1 MSLSRTY
8 NFCLFRLLVEA
19 RASYSEAEFYCLAEL
34 WPITRRIFLHILVI
48 KIRGF
53 CNTDIYA
60 ICELWNTHHA
70 DVPGTQEMNPLRLE
84 LSCLAKPYFEPS
96 QLLIAEEDLGTPL
109 GFIHFGPVAA
119 QNGDDVEQNAN
130 AIHALCVRPDAREA
144 EVAGLLLSQL
154 KLSGEQR
161 AVAFRPTL
169 PNAAYYLGVAPA
181 DAISGV
187 IAEEYR
193 LCNWLSAA
201 GFAPG
206 TPTCLW
212 ELQLAFFQPPV
223 DRNQIQIRRS
233 CQVESNE
240 DAELPWWHAC
250 VLGHAEPATFELR
263 RKADRQLLTSSL
275 FWSLAAEMQDP
286 TQSAYWWWPKFTPED
301 NVNTNQR
308 LHLLAE
314 SLRALQQSGVDVVRT
329 STFVEDSE
337 QADILHRLGF
347 SPASNG
353 MLFSKPQDES

>member
-1 MSLSRTY
+1 M
-8 NFCLFRLLVEA
+8 
-19 RASYSEAEFYCLAEL
+19 
-34 WPITRRIFLHILVI
+34 I
-48 KIRGF
+48 KIRSF

-96 QLLIAEEDLGTPL
+96 QLLIAEEDFGTPL

-119 QNGDDVEQNAN
+119 QSGDDVEKNAQ

-154 KLSGEQR
+154 QTSSEQQ

-169 PNAAYYLGVAPA
+169 PNAAYYLGFAPA

-206 TPTCLW
+206 SPTCLW
-212 ELQLAFFQPPV
+212 ELQLAFYQPPV

-240 DAELPWWHAC
+240 DADLTWWQAC
-250 VLGHAEPATFELR
+250 VLGHAEPASFELR
-263 RKADRQLLTSSL
+263 RKANRQLLTSTV

-286 TQSAYWWWPKFTPED
+286 TQNAHWWWPEFTPGDEFD
-301 NVNTNQR
+301 TNHR

-314 SLRALQQSGVDVVRT
+314 SLRAVQQSGVDVVRT
-329 STFVEDSE
+329 STVVEDAE

-353 MLFSKPQDES
+353 MLFSKSQEES